1 MINRK
6 LAIAGSADADPHFSA
21 RLFPYRSMSRRAFTI
36 FMALLCLAWL
46 CASTLLWSMGA
57 WPVIGFFGLDVAA
70 IWLAF
75 TLNYRAARAFEEIAV
90 WPHDLVVRQISP
102 GGRIS
107 EHRFN
112 PAWARFDVRR
122 HEVQGITSMRLSGE
136 GREVSIG
143 TFLNPDDRE
152 SFAAALR
159 RALATVRRR

>member
-1 MINRK
+1 MVNGK
-6 LAIAGSADADPHFSA
+6 LAIAGGRDTDPYFSA

-36 FMALLCLAWL
+36 FMALLCVAWL
-46 CASTLLWSMGA
+46 GASAVFWSMGA
-57 WPVIGFFGLDVAA
+57 WPVIGFFGIDIAV

-90 WPHDLVVRQISP
+90 WPHDLVVRQVSP
-102 GGRIS
+102 GGRVA

-112 PAWARFDVRR
+112 PAWTRFDVRR
-122 HEVQGITSMRLSGE
+122 HEMRGITSMCLSGG

-143 TFLNPDDRE
+143 AFLNPADRE
-152 SFAAALR
+152 SFASALR